1 MKKVTKL
8 LLRWTSVLALLLCV
22 VSVLAATETESTR
35 ITWDRAYP
43 ITWRLFQ
50 QTPPADASHRTESA
64 AIHMTIRWHASYS
77 VSSTSGT
84 NWTGQVESIIVTNTM
99 EPTFSWVVPAKA
111 YASVLGHEQL
121 HFDLNEVYR
130 RKLECLLLRTTTC
143 IGTTQQDTVDLLNE
157 SLHQTADAVLQEL
170 SEIQALYD
178 SETSHGNNS
187 AEQARWE
194 GLIDK
199 WLASPT
205 TAP

>member
-50 QTPPADASHRTESA
+50 GTPPADASHRTESA

-77 VSSTSGT
+77 VSSISGT

-111 YASVLGHEQL
+111 HASVLRHEQL
-121 HFDLNEVYR
+121 HFDLNEVYG
-130 RKLECLLLRTTTC
+130 RKLECLLLRTATC
-143 IGTTQQDTVDLLNE
+143 IGTTEQDAVNLLNE
-157 SLHQTADAVLQEL
+157 SLHQTADTVLQKL
-170 SEIQALYD
+170 SEMQTLYD